1 MPSSKSS
8 NSPSRRLVLQTLAA
22 LPVISMPLVASVQTA
37 VAQTPIATGAGFSF
51 AAVGDTRPMMYLP
64 LKEGQPDL
72 NKFFVEMFG
81 LVMPEKVAEAVVA
94 RDVKMIFDP
103 VTKEL
108 IKVIM
113 PFASK
118 TEVMT
123 LTVDNGWV
131 TEASVEDTKL
141 LPGVHR
147 TMFRL
152 QGGEWVTREIVK
164 DVQSGRAKFVVNSGD
179 AVWWG
184 NQGLTVN
191 DSPYWKRGERHDVEE
206 AARARRRD
214 ARSRAG
220 WTIFHECG

>member
-22 LPVISMPLVASVQTA
+22 LPVISMPLVASVRTA

-123 LTVDNGWV
+123 LTV
-131 TEASVEDTKL
+131 EKL
-141 LPGVHR
+141 RSTFPR
-147 TMFRL
+147 QRL
-152 QGGEWVTREIVK
+152 WRNKEVLEKPLGEIVL
-164 DVQSGRAKFVVNSGD
+164 SGSI
-179 AVWWG
+179 
-184 NQGLTVN
+184 
-191 DSPYWKRGERHDVEE
+191 P
-206 AARARRRD
+206 
-214 ARSRAG
+214 
-220 WTIFHECG
+220 